1 MPDSLLIERLL
12 QPIVFIESIDDN
24 LEVSFSP
31 TNIESEIDDIVEFSE
46 AVGQASNEVS
56 HIQTDFLN
64 FEQDSDEE
72 TEINEYQTQV
82 NFVNQ
87 NVSTSS
93 PIISNISYLK
103 EDGLDFNLLLKE
115 RERHDAYNSRSILR
129 RFKTSSSQITTNQ
142 NAIQPNK
149 ASHILSYFVK
159 NDYQEERKKVNNLF

>member
-1 MPDSLLIERLL
+1 MLMPDSLLIERLL

-93 PIISNISYLK
+93 PISK
-103 EDGLDFNLLLKE
+103 
-115 RERHDAYNSRSILR
+115 
-129 RFKTSSSQITTNQ
+129 FKI
-142 NAIQPNK
+142 P
-149 ASHILSYFVK
+149 
-159 NDYQEERKKVNNLF
+159 